1 MSKLRNRYWISIL
14 FILIFLSNEQ
24 VFAEIKLGISSVRGE
39 LRTIKRWEA
48 LGKYFS
54 EQIGQSVKII
64 ALTPRKLIET
74 SLSAELKSP
83 TAFI

>member
-54 EQIGQSVKII
+54 EQIGQS